1 MLSVAQAKAHS
12 ATSGANVMAISTML
26 RPVLGCR

>member
-1 MLSVAQAKAHS
+1 MSSVAQAS
-12 ATSGANVMAISTML
+12 AQSAASGTTVMAISTMP